1 MAKGI
6 SDPMTNILSQF
17 KKGLLTTQLNQRTPP
32 PNINYQPNVSLDAQ
46 VANANTAFNA
56 PINRALPAI
65 APIPMKYNYKPT
77 L

>member
-1 MAKGI
+1 MAHG
-6 SDPMTNILSQF
+6 TSQLIF
-17 KKGLLTTQLNQRTPP
+17 QAMKNSGAHQTLNNPYRTP

-56 PINRALPAI
+56 PINRALPAK